1 MRKILLSCVFC
12 FCGFSFANAAC
23 TPPATLKCECQ
34 HPIIENGQLV
44 CGPSYCAEN
53 TNCMPNGSCCPTANY
68 CNSTEQGKQ
77 CCEEGQTCDTT
88 KGCVEGIFDCTNGL
102 NKWLTIG
109 GKKFYISGTVF
120 TSWYDAE
127 EFCVDNGMNLA
138 SIYELCSDDWNGY
151 DCPNVKGVLDS
162 SCEDMVTSTI
172 SDLEGD
178 GIGYAFIVNVDCAC
192 TISGHRNQSM
202 TVRAVCY

>member
-88 KGCVEGIFDCTNGL
+88 KGCVEEMMPEVCAGVFETNGISFCMSTDWMSRA
-102 NKWLTIG
+102 KALTWC
-109 GKKFYISGTVF
+109 S
-120 TSWYDAE
+120 
-127 EFCVDNGMNLA
+127 DNGMTLA
-138 SIYELCSDDWNGY
+138 SMNDICPSWDGTYGFDKCPKLAESDSGFYTWVWTSNNCSNNVVSMHLGSGYVECAPDYDGENGAH
-151 DCPNVKGVLDS
+151 
-162 SCEDMVTSTI
+162 
-172 SDLEGD
+172 
-178 GIGYAFIVNVDCAC
+178 AFCKFN
-192 TISGHRNQSM
+192 R
-202 TVRAVCY
+202 